1 MSFELVINKQN
12 ENGRLFSLNLGRTS
26 SVVTCWILVFL
37 CLERIYMPG
46 KTSGSF
52 NGLIYGLFLVLAF
65 GLLMLNMSKVSYG
78 LRDLVFVFVAMYF
91 LFWHYD
97 SRSLQYAIIVLTV
110 LFIGK
115 LNIDDMLVL
124 HRALVGLGLIF
135 SIVFCIGEERWSGF
149 LNNSAPV
156 FSLIM
161 VTSMAYLLF
170 HPNSKVI
177 DYCLALIALFLI
189 FMTETRITLLVGL
202 VLLVARFFNGPSKK
216 IINFFI
222 RHKLLLFIVLTIV
235 VWFVFLNYDLLLS
248 IISRS
253 NGDASSETRIGLM
266 QGVCAQWLQSASSL
280 IFGNK
285 GGFAMHYVALLDP
298 AISGNMP
305 VHQDVLMLLCDYG
318 CLGFLLFV
326 FAFSSFAMKWPWY
339 AFLILAMATF
349 HNVFTAG
356 VSFLLLILSFNSL
369 ANILAM
375 GRATNV

>member
-1 MSFELVINKQN
+1 MSFEHDINKQN
-12 ENGRLFSLNLGRTS
+12 DKGRLFCLNLDRTT
-26 SVVTCWILVFL
+26 SVVACWIIVLL

-52 NGLIYGLFLVLAF
+52 NGLIYGLSLVLAF
-65 GLLMLNMSKVSYG
+65 GLLMLNVRKVSYG
-78 LRDLVFVFVAMYF
+78 LRDLCFIFVAMYF

-97 SRSLQYAIIVLTV
+97 SRSLQYAVIVLTV

-124 HRALVGLGLIF
+124 HRALVVLGFLF
-135 SIVFCIGEERWSGF
+135 SIIFCIGEERWSGF

-161 VTSMAYLLF
+161 VTSVAYLLF
-170 HPNSKVI
+170 HPNSKSI

-202 VLLVARFFNGPSKK
+202 VLLVTRFFNGPTKK
-216 IINFFI
+216 VVTFFI
-222 RHKLLLFIVLTIV
+222 RHKLLLFIVLTII

-266 QGVCAQWLQSASSL
+266 QGVCAQWLQSTFTF

-298 AISGNMP
+298 TISGNMP

-318 CLGFLLFV
+318 FLGFLLFV
-326 FAFSSFAMKWPWY
+326 IAFSSFAAKWPWY